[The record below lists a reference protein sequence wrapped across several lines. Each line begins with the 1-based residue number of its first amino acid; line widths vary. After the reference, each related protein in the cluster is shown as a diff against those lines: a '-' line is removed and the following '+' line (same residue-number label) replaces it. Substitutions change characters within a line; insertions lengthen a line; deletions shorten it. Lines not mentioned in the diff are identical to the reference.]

1 MIERGPMRRMAMLL
15 SAVAIVACDG
25 GEGPARDTTA
35 AVAEVADTTAND
47 DAPPPEIDQP
57 WQELTSA
64 QLTTYI
70 KSLRYRPE
78 GSSQTAHRDCIGA
91 KASLECTLLIMPVQG
106 VRNFDPGRLAKRG
119 AVIARI
125 ENLGTR
131 TDSVLGIEPDR
142 IVYWFVGPD
151 STGAV
156 VADLLDLTAERPRSV
171 KRLAFRDCDQIDD
184 PPHPETEAAFRSCA
198 EQRVAAEAATDHNSS
213 PWITCS
219 LGCCYSDDPT
229 GGP

>member
-1 MIERGPMRRMAMLL
+1 MIVRRPMRWVAMLL
-15 SAVAIVACDG
+15 SAVAIAACDG
-25 GEGPARDTTA
+25 SDSPVRDTGVA
-35 AVAEVADTTAND
+35 AAGVADTTAND
-47 DAPPPEIDQP
+47 DDPPPETDQP
-57 WQELTSA
+57 WQQLTSA

-78 GSSQTAHRDCIGA
+78 GSAQTAHRDCIGA
-91 KASLECTLLIMPVQG
+91 RASLECTLLIMPVQG
-106 VRNFDPGRLAKRG
+106 VRNFDPGRLAKGG
-119 AVIARI
+119 AVIARM

-142 IVYWFVGPD
+142 VVYWFVGRD
-151 STGAV
+151 SAGTV

-184 PPHPETEAAFRSCA
+184 PPHPATEAAFRSCA
-198 EQRVAAEAATDHNSS
+198 EQQVEGEPLTQHDS
-213 PWITCS
+213 PPWTTCS